1 MVRVKEK
8 NMKVQNITD
17 IEKFFK
23 VVDSC
28 EGKVELVT
36 GEGDRLNL
44 KSKLS
49 QYVSMAN
56 IFSDGTIAE
65 LELLAYEPGDIDKL
79 VSFMMNN

>member
-1 MVRVKEK
+1 
-8 NMKVQNITD
+8 MKVQNITNID
-17 IEKFFK
+17 KFFQ
-23 VVDSC
+23 VIDSC

-56 IFSDGTIAE
+56 IFSDGTIEE
-65 LELLAYEPGDIDKL
+65 LELIAYEPADIDRL
-79 VSFMMNN
+79 VNFMVNG